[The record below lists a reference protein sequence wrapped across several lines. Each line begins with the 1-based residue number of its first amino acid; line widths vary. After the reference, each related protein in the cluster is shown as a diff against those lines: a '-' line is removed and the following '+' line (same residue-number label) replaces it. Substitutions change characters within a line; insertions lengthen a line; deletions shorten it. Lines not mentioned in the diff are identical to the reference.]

1 VVCWLLPFIQSEF
14 GAKGIHH
21 MNLGRLVAAAR
32 TTLWQ
37 QSQQDSLITSFYFFA
52 FGILGAIWILA
63 ATYQIGE

>member
-1 VVCWLLPFIQSEF
+1 
-14 GAKGIHH
+14 